1 MRQKTRRDMRDKT
14 KMKTRFLAL
23 ALAGVLAGCI
33 APEGV
38 TDQDLANFDAA
49 VASIGCDL
57 VDSSDYLPV
66 ELQTGLPRE
75 KVIEV
80 AQYRVAQEN
89 AVKLSNGGIRL
100 VSGACTPQAA
110 PAVEQVAQAG

>member
-1 MRQKTRRDMRDKT
+1 MRDKT
-14 KMKTRFLAL
+14 KMKTRFLAF
-23 ALAGVLAGCI
+23 ALAGLVSGCI

-75 KVIEV
+75 TVIEV
-80 AQYRVAQEN
+80 AQYRVTQKN
-89 AVKLSNGGIRL
+89 AVNLSNGGIRL
-100 VSGACTPQAA
+100 VTGTCTPDPEPAA
-110 PAVEQVAQAG
+110 EQVVAQAG

>member
-1 MRQKTRRDMRDKT
+1 MRDKT
-14 KMKTRFLAL
+14 NMKTRFLAL
-23 ALAGVLAGCI
+23 ALLAGPLAGCI

-38 TDQDLANFDAA
+38 TDQDLANFDTA

-57 VDSSDYLPV
+57 VNTSDYLPV
-66 ELQTGLPRE
+66 ELQTGLPRD

-80 AQYRVAQEN
+80 AQYRVTQDQ

-100 VSGACTPQAA
+100 TTGRCTPA
-110 PAVEQVAQAG
+110 PEPVVEQVAQAG